1 MPLQCP
7 NCQALIDTAATL
19 TEEMR
24 CTVCG
29 SGFRIPMEE
38 STTWIQPEQRSI
50 GKFDLQEEVGAGSFG
65 CVYRARDRELG
76 RIVAIKIPRSGAIGS
91 SGDSDRFLREARSV
105 AQLRHPLIVPI
116 FEVGKE
122 NGFPYLVSEFIQG
135 ITLADH
141 LTGSRIPLRESVALV
156 AQIADALHYAHEKG
170 VVHRDVKPSNIML
183 ERNAADSSASW
194 ESSKETLRYSP
205 RLMDFGLAKR
215 DAGEMTMT
223 VEGQIL
229 GTPAYMS
236 PEQARGD
243 AHSVDG
249 RSDEYSLGVV
259 LYQLLTGELPF
270 QGNARMLLHQVL
282 NDDPKPLRSRDPKI
296 PKDLETICLKAMAR
310 EPASRYATTG
320 ELAED
325 LRRFLRDEPILARPV
340 RLSEKTW
347 RTIRRHPAVSALSA
361 VVVVL
366 LAIVIRVLSVGTSS
380 LQPPQ
385 TPDIAEKPA
394 QPEPAEDDLPT
405 VVAELDR
412 VDPGWRLEDLESN
425 RTQIP
430 ESENGA
436 LRVIEFQRIV
446 GELRGRPASEGAWS
460 PPASHEDLEALSTT
474 APDAALPQDK
484 VEIFRER
491 LQVMA
496 PALAIAKTLA
506 DYPQGQFI
514 TVHSR
519 DAFSTLLPEHQAGRH
534 LATMLF
540 VDALIQIQD
549 QNHTDAVRNCI
560 AMLHT
565 ANAYNEEHI
574 QISQLIRRSIVVSSI
589 RILERMLAL
598 GNCSEAELLAIQQ
611 EFEQALAVPLL
622 SRAAQGE
629 RGALHYFL
637 SSLAAGDVA
646 DQELLEGMTG
656 VSDRAQLPTGAEIR
670 RIHAGILRRCTAFL
684 ELSRK
689 PPEQQAS
696 LMQALDERDF
706 SAPWATTELAQSLIA
721 GPFRMQR
728 SPDQPNRSDFAGLV
742 ELNRCWIGDLR
753 SAITACAIE
762 RYRLAHGDW
771 PNDLAALVPTYLKE
785 IPRDPT
791 NAEPLQFRH
800 TDDGLTVYS
809 VGPDNTDNEGQICRT
824 AALFE
829 DKTGFDFGF
838 KLWNASQRP
847 QAQ

>member
-29 SGFRIPMEE
+29 SGFRIPMDT

-243 AHSVDG
+243 SHSVDG

-310 EPASRYATTG
+310 EPASRYATAG

-366 LAIVIRVLSVGTSS
+366 LAIVVRVLSAGTSPEE
-380 LQPPQ
+380 PPRP
-385 TPDIAEKPA
+385 PDLANMPE
-394 QPEPAEDDLPT
+394 QPEPTADDLPA
-405 VVAELDR
+405 VVAEIDR
-412 VDPGWRLEDLESN
+412 VDPGWRLEAIESG
-425 RTQIP
+425 RPQVP

-436 LRVIEFQRIV
+436 LRIIEFRRIV
-446 GELRGRPASEGAWS
+446 GELIGRPASQGEWTA
-460 PPASHEDLEALSTT
+460 PASYEDLEALRTT
-474 APDAALPQDK
+474 LPNAALPDDK
-484 VEIFRER
+484 VQIFRDR
-491 LQVMA
+491 LQAMA
-496 PALAIAKTLA
+496 PALAVAKTLA
-506 DYPQGQFI
+506 DYPRGRFI

-519 DAFSTLLPEHQAGRH
+519 DAFSTLLPEHQAGRN
-534 LATMLF
+534 LADMLF
-540 VDALIQIQD
+540 VDALLQIHD
-549 QNHTDAVRNCI
+549 RNHTEAVHDCVAI
-560 AMLHT
+560 LHV

-574 QISQLIRRSIVVSSI
+574 SITQLIRSAIIHKAITV
-589 RILERMLAL
+589 LERMLAQ
-598 GNCSEAELLAIQQ
+598 GICSDAELLAFQQ
-611 EFEQALAVPLL
+611 EFETALAVPLL

-646 DQELLEGMTG
+646 DQELLEAMTG
-656 VSDRAQLPTGAEIR
+656 ISDRAQLPSGSEIR
-670 RIHAGILRRCTAFL
+670 RIHAGILQRCTAFL
-684 ELSRK
+684 ELSRQ

-696 LMQALDERDF
+696 LVQNLDDRNF
-706 SAPWATTELAQSLIA
+706 SAPWAQSELAQSLIA

-728 SPDQPNRSDFAGLV
+728 SSDQSNRSDFADLV
-742 ELNRCWIGDLR
+742 DSSGRALADFR
-753 SAITACAIE
+753 SVITACAVE
-762 RYRLAHGDW
+762 RYRMAHGDW
-771 PNDLAALVPTYLKE
+771 PHDLAVLVPAYLQE
-785 IPRDPT
+785 IPRDPIDG
-791 NAEPLQFRH
+791 EPLRFRRTSDGITIYSIG
-800 TDDGLTVYS
+800 TDK
-809 VGPDNTDNEGQICRT
+809 TDNEGQLCRESSGDT
-824 AALFE
+824 N
-829 DKTGFDFGF
+829 GFDFGF
-838 KLWNASQRP
+838 ELRNTYQRP

>member
-38 STTWIQPEQRSI
+38 SATWIQPEQRSI

-282 NDDPKPLRSRDPKI
+282 NEDPKPLRSRDPKI

-310 EPASRYATTG
+310 EPAARYATAG

-340 RLSEKTW
+340 RLSEKAW

-366 LAIVIRVLSVGTSS
+366 LAVVIRVLSAGAS
-380 LQPPQ
+380 
-385 TPDIAEKPA
+385 AEKPPQPPDMADKPA
-394 QPEPAEDDLPT
+394 QTEPAADDLPA
-405 VVAELDR
+405 VVAEIDR
-412 VDPGWRLEDLESN
+412 VDPGWRLEDIESS

-436 LRVIEFQRIV
+436 LRVSEFRRIV
-446 GELRGRPASEGAWS
+446 NELTGRPASEGEWTA
-460 PPASHEDLEALSTT
+460 PASYEDLEALRET
-474 APDAALPQDK
+474 APDTALPQDK
-484 VEIFRER
+484 VLIFRER
-491 LQVMA
+491 LQTMA
-496 PALAIAKTLA
+496 PALAVAKTLA
-506 DYPQGQFI
+506 DYPQGRFI

-519 DAFSTLLPEHQAGRH
+519 DAFSTLLPEHQAGRK
-534 LATMLF
+534 LVDMLY
-540 VDALIQIQD
+540 VDALLQIQD
-549 QNHTDAVRNCI
+549 RNHAEAVRDCVAI
-560 AMLHT
+560 LHM
-565 ANAYNEEHI
+565 ANSYDEEHSI
-574 QISQLIRRSIVVSSI
+574 VTQLIRSAIVHSAI
-589 RILERMLAL
+589 RVLERMLAQGL
-598 GNCSEAELLAIQQ
+598 CSDAELLAFQR
-611 EFEQALAVPLL
+611 EFERAFAAPLL

-646 DQELLEGMTG
+646 DQQLLEGMTG

-670 RIHAGILRRCTAFL
+670 RIHARMLQRCTKFL
-684 ELSRK
+684 ELLRQ
-689 PPEQQAS
+689 PPEMQAS
-696 LMQALDERDF
+696 LVQALDAQDF
-706 SAPWATTELAQSLIA
+706 SAPWARSQLAQSLMT

-728 SPDQPNRSDFAGLV
+728 APDQPNRSEFADFV
-742 ELNRCWIGDLR
+742 DSNHRWIGHLR
-753 SAITACAIE
+753 SVITACAIE

-771 PNDLAALVPTYLKE
+771 PHDLAVLVPAYLTE
-785 IPRDPT
+785 IPRDPVDG
-791 NAEPLQFRH
+791 EPLRFTR
-800 TDDGLTVYS
+800 TADGVRIYS
-809 VGPDNTDNEGQICRT
+809 IGNDKTDNEGQLCRKSSGDT
-824 AALFE
+824 N
-829 DKTGFDFGF
+829 GFDFGF
-838 KLWNASQRP
+838 ELWNASQRP
-847 QAQ
+847 QGQ

>member
-141 LTGSRIPLRESVALV
+141 LTGSRIPLRKSVALV

-347 RTIRRHPAVSALSA
+347 RVIRRHPAVSALSA

-366 LAIVIRVLSVGTSS
+366 LAIVIRVLSAGTSPEE
-380 LQPPQ
+380 PPRP
-385 TPDIAEKPA
+385 PDLADKPG
-394 QPEPAEDDLPT
+394 QPESTADDLPA
-405 VVAELDR
+405 VVAEIDR
-412 VDPGWRLEDLESN
+412 VDPGWRLEELEAK
-425 RTQIP
+425 RMPIP
-430 ESENGA
+430 DQQNGA
-436 LRVIEFQRIV
+436 RQIVEFRRVV
-446 GELRGRPASEGAWS
+446 AELIGRPASQGDWAEPGSYETLDAL
-460 PPASHEDLEALSTT
+460 LEL
-474 APDAALPQDK
+474 APSDALPDDK
-484 VEIFRER
+484 AAIVRAR
-491 LQVMA
+491 LQEMA
-496 PALAIAKTLA
+496 PALAVAKEMVRF
-506 DYPQGQFI
+506 PQGLI
-514 TVHSR
+514 PTASTR
-519 DAFSTLLPEHQAGRH
+519 DAFSTLLPDHQAGRH
-534 LATMLF
+534 MATLLY
-540 VDALIQIQD
+540 VDALLQIHDSNQTEFHKD
-549 QNHTDAVRNCI
+549 SLAI
-560 AMLHT
+560 LHT
-565 ANAYNEEHI
+565 ASAYEEEYVAMT
-574 QISQLIRRSIVVSSI
+574 QLIRWTIIQNAV
-589 RILERMLAL
+589 RIIERMLAQ
-598 GNCSEAELLAIQQ
+598 GNCTDQELAAVAQ
-611 EFEQALAVPLL
+611 EFEKAMSVPWLY
-622 SRAAQGE
+622 RAAQGE
-629 RGALHYFL
+629 RGAMHYFL
-637 SSLAAGDVA
+637 SSLAAGDVS
-646 DQELLEGMTG
+646 DEMTLEAMTG
-656 VSDRAQLPTGAEIR
+656 ISNKAELPAGSEIR
-670 RIHAGILRRCTAFL
+670 RIHAGMLRRCTEFL
-684 ELSRK
+684 EITRLE
-689 PPEQQAS
+689 PMEQAERIRV
-696 LMQALDERDF
+696 LDEQSF
-706 SAPWATTELAQSLIA
+706 AASWAQSPMAQALIA
-721 GPFRMQR
+721 GPFRSVR
-728 SPDQPNRSDFAGLV
+728 SPDQSSRSDLA
-742 ELNRCWIGDLR
+742 DLIVANQR
-753 SAITACAIE
+753 SIAVLEATIAACAAE
-762 RYRLAHGDW
+762 RYRQANGNW
-771 PNDLAALVPTYLKE
+771 PHDLSALVPTYLKE
-785 IPRDPT
+785 VPRDPVDGS
-791 NAEPLQFRH
+791 PLRYRRTKNGVTIYSIG
-800 TDDGLTVYS
+800 TDK
-809 VGPDNTDNEGQICRT
+809 TDNEGQLCRESSGDT
-824 AALFE
+824 N
-829 DKTGFDFGF
+829 GFDFGF
-838 KLWNASQRP
+838 ELWNTSQRP